1 MRVSEVKREFDGLA
15 QQVRVQFAEVREQFV
30 EVNQRFEE
38 VDRRF
43 EEVNRRF
50 EQVDRRFEQ
59 VDRRFEQ
66 IDQRFE
72 TINQRFEQIERR
84 VEQVIKLEAETTRR
98 HFDIVAEQIKSE
110 CRLAFEQNAAMLE
123 RLQRN
128 DLEHQRFDRHL
139 FDHDLRIDRLEGR

>member
-1 MRVSEVKREFDGLA
+1 MRVSEVKREFDGLS

-38 VDRRF
+38 V
-43 EEVNRRF
+43 N
-50 EQVDRRFEQ
+50 
-59 VDRRFEQ
+59 RRFEQ
-66 IDQRFE
+66 IDQRLE
-72 TINQRFEQIERR
+72 QVDQRFEQIERR

-128 DLEHQRFDRHL
+128 DLEHGRFDRQL
-139 FDHDLRIDRLEGR
+139 FEHDLRIGRLEGR